1 MPETVLFVDNEQ
13 ICLDFVKILFN
24 DKGPK
29 IITAR
34 STLAAL
40 DIVRAE
46 PVSVVVS
53 DHQMPVMCGL
63 EFLSIVKEISP
74 MTVRIIMTGTAT
86 LPTLVTARDAG
97 ELFRLVGK
105 PWKNEGLIQ
114 AVQNGIHKYRT
125 VRSIKEENDPRGTPG
140 CCRGNDSRGPWGQ
153 ALCLAPRTP

>member
-1 MPETVLFVDNEQ
+1 MPEAVLFVDNEQ

-24 DKGPK
+24 DKGLK

-34 STLAAL
+34 STLDAL

-86 LPTLVTARDAG
+86 LHTLVTAHDAG

-114 AVQNGIHKYRT
+114 AVQDGIHKYRT
-125 VRSIKEENDPRGTPG
+125 VRSI
-140 CCRGNDSRGPWGQ
+140 
-153 ALCLAPRTP
+153 